1 MLVPSGDRWGLPG
14 TFLHEGELLV
24 EAAQRALRARA
35 GLTRVVPRQL
45 HVFDAVDR
53 DDRGRVLSIA
63 HLVGVAWDRLGSMG
77 PATVVDVG
85 AAGPLRWDH
94 GQIIERAVA
103 EMRRTYRR
111 SPDPFRLLAEPF
123 TLRDLQTLHEAVAG
137 ERLMRDSFRRR
148 MEPQVTP
155 TGDMARGTVGKPA
168 RLFTR
173 TR

>member
-1 MLVPSGDRWGLPG
+1 
-14 TFLHEGELLV
+14 
-24 EAAQRALRARA
+24 
-35 GLTRVVPRQL
+35 
-45 HVFDAVDR
+45 
-53 DDRGRVLSIA
+53 
-63 HLVGVAWDRLGSMG
+63 MG

-155 TGDMARGTVGKPA
+155 TGDMARGTVGRPACSPGPDDATEPA
-168 RLFTR
+168 RIPPPLVDSPGLDEGTR
-173 TR
+173 ERASSVSGLGGSQQLSPIGGLSDAPLRVNLHGCARLLIPPYASSP